1 MNTDINRA
9 CNLTVSVRTAL
20 KAAVP
25 LKYVPEKHDTETV
38 FLMLPRKRGFTV
50 KSMETDN
57 SARWF
62 KYCYNKAHMCNFKLL
77 MPDIV
82 PEKPAFSGIIPKM
95 VCFFEDKTATE
106 LETRLSPHEK
116 GGVLVRFEEKEC
128 ADVQPAKARYSDN
141 SEQLFDAI
149 TKMSAFADEMG
160 FNNDSPENMR
170 TDTDEEITP
179 EKEAQPEYAEGSGI
193 FRDLITAA
201 GLLDNQP
208 LPDEMRFKNLP
219 KLSEKRLKIYA
230 AAMLADIFT
239 NGDNA
244 LSKAALYNNKGDK
257 YYSLAGKLW
266 ENIRLSL
273 LYAVNE
279 S

>member
-9 CNLTVSVRTAL
+9 CNLAVSVRTAL

-25 LKYVPEKHDTETV
+25 LKYVPEKYDTETV
-38 FLMLPRKRGFTV
+38 FVMLPRKRVFTV
-50 KSMETDN
+50 KSMETD
-57 SARWF
+57 SPARWF
-62 KYCYNKAHMCNFKLL
+62 KYCYNKARLCNFKLI
-77 MPDIV
+77 MPDTV
-82 PEKPAFSGIIPKM
+82 PEKPSFCGIIPKP
-95 VCFFEDKTATE
+95 VCFFEDKTATV

-128 ADVQPAKARYSDN
+128 ADVQPARARYSDN
-141 SEQLFDAI
+141 SERLFDAI
-149 TKMSAFADEMG
+149 TAMSAFADEMG
-160 FNNDSPENMR
+160 FNSDSPDM
-170 TDTDEEITP
+170 DEGITP
-179 EKEAQPEYAEGSGI
+179 EKEVPPESGI

-230 AAMLADIFT
+230 AAMLADIFGA
-239 NGDNA
+239 GDNA
-244 LSKAALYNNKGDK
+244 LSEAALYNNKGDK
-257 YYSLAGKLW
+257 YYPLAAELW
-266 ENIRLSL
+266 ENIRLAL

>member
-38 FLMLPRKRGFTV
+38 FSMLPRKRGFTL

-62 KYCYNKAHMCNFKLL
+62 KFCYNKAHMCNFKLL
-77 MPDIV
+77 MPDTV
-82 PEKPAFSGIIPKM
+82 PDKPSFDGVIPKM

-128 ADVQPAKARYSDN
+128 ADVQPARARYSDN
-141 SEQLFDAI
+141 SERLFDAI

-160 FNNDSPENMR
+160 FNADSPGVM
-170 TDTDEEITP
+170 DEEITP
-179 EKEAQPEYAEGSGI
+179 EKEELPEYVEGSGI
-193 FRDLITAA
+193 FRDLMTAA

-230 AAMLADIFT
+230 AAMLADIF
-239 NGDNA
+239 GSGENA
-244 LSKAALYNNKGDK
+244 LSKAAAENKKGDE
-257 YYSLAGKLW
+257 YHALAESLW
-266 ENIRLSL
+266 ENIRMSL